1 MLFILSAPIIRMKI
15 VRPVKGIEPIIAKA
29 KKDKEVVAL
38 AVFGSFA
45 RKEKHRDIDICI
57 FLGGKMT
64 NLEMSR
70 KRLAYLKGAHE
81 KFDVQIFQQLP
92 IYIRHRVLKE
102 GKIMFCSDENALYG
116 IASAAVKEY
125 EDFLPIYTNHL
136 EATKRG

>member
-1 MLFILSAPIIRMKI
+1 MENAKS
-15 VRPVKGIEPIIAKA
+15 GIKSLIAKA
-29 KKDKEVVAL
+29 KRDKEVIAL

-45 RKEKHRDIDICI
+45 RKESHRDIDICI
-57 FLGGKMT
+57 FLGSKMT

-70 KRLAYLKGAHE
+70 KRLAYLKCVTG

-92 IYIRHRVLKE
+92 VYIKHRVLKE
-102 GKIMFCSDENALYG
+102 GKIIFCSDENMLYG

-125 EDFLPIYTNHL
+125 EDFRPIYTNHL